1 MGGAEVEAVFIL
13 PVGSRMR
20 GIQTIGA
27 GPSAAHLPSAGAGGG
42 GRGEGEEG
50 VDTRLYAYAGSRRTA
65 CA

>member
-42 GRGEGEEG
+42 GGGG
-50 VDTRLYAYAGSRRTA
+50 VGDSEARPHGCT
-65 CA
+65 